1 MRCYDM
7 EISDFLDYMRYER
20 RRSQQ
25 TLQGYRLDLEAYV
38 AYLDTLEGHVTV
50 DTADTED
57 IRGWIEAMMDRG
69 NSASSICRR
78 LSAVRSMYRY
88 ALARGLVSH
97 DPAHIVRG
105 PKKSRYLP
113 QFVREDDMDRL
124 LDSAEWGSDYISTRA
139 RTILILLYETG
150 MRASE
155 LTSLDDSSVDF
166 TQGEIR
172 VTGKGNKQRTI
183 PFGDELRTQL
193 QQYIS
198 QRNQEWP
205 QRADSAL
212 ILNDR
217 GRRIT
222 YEQLRKE
229 VMMRLSTIGNLAK
242 RSPHVLRHS
251 FATAMLNNGADL
263 ESVQKLL
270 GHSELSTTEIYTH
283 TTFEQLKKVYSKAHP
298 RA

>member
-1 MRCYDM
+1 M
-7 EISDFLDYMRYER
+7 EISEFLDYMRYER
-20 RRSQQ
+20 RHSEQ

-38 AYLDTLEGHVTV
+38 AYLDTLEGHVTI

-69 NSASSICRR
+69 NSPTSICRR

-166 TQGEIR
+166 AQGEIR
-172 VTGKGNKQRTI
+172 VTGKGNKQRAI

-193 QQYIS
+193 HEYIRQRDAMWQQRI
-198 QRNQEWP
+198 
-205 QRADSAL
+205 DTAL

-217 GRRIT
+217 GSRMT
-222 YEQLRKE
+222 YVQLRKE
-229 VMMRLSTIGNLAK
+229 VMTRLSAISNLAK

>member
-7 EISDFLDYMRYER
+7 EISEFLDYMRYER
-20 RRSQQ
+20 RRSEQ

-38 AYLDTLEGHVTV
+38 AYLDTLEGHVAI

-69 NSASSICRR
+69 NSPTSICRR

-166 TQGEIR
+166 AQGEIR
-172 VTGKGNKQRTI
+172 VTGKGNKQRAI
-183 PFGDELRTQL
+183 PFGDELCTQL
-193 QQYIS
+193 HEYIRQRDAMWQQRI
-198 QRNQEWP
+198 
-205 QRADSAL
+205 DTAL

-217 GRRIT
+217 GSRMT
-222 YEQLRKE
+222 YVQLRKE
-229 VMMRLSTIGNLAK
+229 VMTRLSAIGNLAK

>member
-1 MRCYDM
+1 M

-155 LTSLDDSSVDF
+155 LASLDDSSVDF

-172 VTGKGNKQRTI
+172 VTGKGNKQRAI

-229 VMMRLSTIGNLAK
+229 VMMRLSAIGNLAK

>member
-1 MRCYDM
+1 M
-7 EISDFLDYMRYER
+7 EISEFLDYMRYER
-20 RRSQQ
+20 RRSEQ

-38 AYLDTLEGHVTV
+38 AYLDTLEGHVTI

-69 NSASSICRR
+69 NSPTSICRR

-166 TQGEIR
+166 AQGEIR
-172 VTGKGNKQRTI
+172 VTGKGNKQRAI

-193 QQYIS
+193 HEYIRQRDAMWQQRI
-198 QRNQEWP
+198 
-205 QRADSAL
+205 DTAL

-217 GRRIT
+217 GSRMT
-222 YEQLRKE
+222 SVQLRKE
-229 VMMRLSTIGNLAK
+229 VMTRLSAIGNLAK

>member
-1 MRCYDM
+1 M
-7 EISDFLDYMRYER
+7 EISEFLDYMRYER
-20 RRSQQ
+20 RRSEQ

-38 AYLDTLEGHVTV
+38 AYLDTLEGHVTI

-69 NSASSICRR
+69 NSPTSICRR

-105 PKKSRYLP
+105 PKKSCYLP

-166 TQGEIR
+166 AQGEIR
-172 VTGKGNKQRTI
+172 VTGKGNKQRAI

-193 QQYIS
+193 HEYIRQRDAMWQQRI
-198 QRNQEWP
+198 
-205 QRADSAL
+205 DTAL

-217 GRRIT
+217 GSRMT
-222 YEQLRKE
+222 YVQLRKE
-229 VMMRLSTIGNLAK
+229 VMTRLSAIGNLAK

>member
-1 MRCYDM
+1 M
-7 EISDFLDYMRYER
+7 EISEFLDYMRYER
-20 RRSQQ
+20 RHSEQ

-38 AYLDTLEGHVTV
+38 AYLDTLEGHVTI

-69 NSASSICRR
+69 NSPTSICRR

-166 TQGEIR
+166 AQGEIR
-172 VTGKGNKQRTI
+172 VTGKGNKQRAI

-193 QQYIS
+193 QEYIR
-198 QRNQEWP
+198 QRDAMWQ
-205 QRADSAL
+205 QRIDTAL

-217 GRRIT
+217 GSRMT
-222 YEQLRKE
+222 YVQLRKE
-229 VMMRLSTIGNLAK
+229 VMTRLSAIGNLAK

-263 ESVQKLL
+263 EAIKQLL
-270 GHSELSTTEIYTH
+270 GHESIGTTEVYTH
-283 TTFEQLKKVYSKAHP
+283 TTFADLKKEYELAHP

>member
-1 MRCYDM
+1 M

-69 NSASSICRR
+69 NSPTSICRR

-124 LDSAEWGSDYISTRA
+124 LDSAEWGSDYISIRA

-172 VTGKGNKQRTI
+172 VTGKGNKQRDI

-193 QQYIS
+193 QEYIR
-198 QRNQEWP
+198 QRDAMWQ
-205 QRADSAL
+205 QRIDTAL

-229 VMMRLSTIGNLAK
+229 VMMRLSAIGNLAK

>member
-1 MRCYDM
+1 M

-57 IRGWIEAMMDRG
+57 IRGWIEAMMDRR
-69 NSASSICRR
+69 NSASAICRR

-172 VTGKGNKQRTI
+172 VTGKGNKQRAI

-229 VMMRLSTIGNLAK
+229 VMMRLSAIGNLAK

-263 ESVQKLL
+263 ESV
-270 GHSELSTTEIYTH
+270 
-283 TTFEQLKKVYSKAHP
+283 
-298 RA
+298 

>member
-1 MRCYDM
+1 M

-113 QFVREDDMDRL
+113 QFVREDDMDWL

-166 TQGEIR
+166 TQGEIL
-172 VTGKGNKQRTI
+172 VTGKGNKQRAI

-229 VMMRLSTIGNLAK
+229 VMMRLSAIGNLAK

>member
-1 MRCYDM
+1 M

-172 VTGKGNKQRTI
+172 VTGKGKKQRAI

-193 QQYIS
+193 QEYIR
-198 QRNQEWP
+198 QRDAMWQ
-205 QRADSAL
+205 QRIDTAL

-229 VMMRLSTIGNLAK
+229 VMMRLSAIGNLAK

>member
-1 MRCYDM
+1 M

-57 IRGWIEAMMDRG
+57 IRGWIETMMDRG

-172 VTGKGNKQRTI
+172 VLGKGNKQRAI

-229 VMMRLSTIGNLAK
+229 VMMRLSAIGNLAK

-251 FATAMLNNGADL
+251 FATAMLNNGAGL

>member
-1 MRCYDM
+1 M
-7 EISDFLDYMRYER
+7 EISEFLDYMRYER
-20 RRSQQ
+20 RRSEQ

-38 AYLDTLEGHVTV
+38 AYLDTLEGHVTI

-69 NSASSICRR
+69 NSPTSICRR

-105 PKKSRYLP
+105 AKKSRYLP

-166 TQGEIR
+166 AQGEIR
-172 VTGKGNKQRTI
+172 VTGKGNKQRAI

-193 QQYIS
+193 HEYIRQRDAMWQQRI
-198 QRNQEWP
+198 
-205 QRADSAL
+205 DTAL

-217 GRRIT
+217 GSRMT
-222 YEQLRKE
+222 YVQLRKE
-229 VMMRLSTIGNLAK
+229 VMTRLSAIGNLAK

>member
-1 MRCYDM
+1 M

-57 IRGWIEAMMDRG
+57 IRGWIETMMDRG

-172 VTGKGNKQRTI
+172 VTGKGNKQRAI
-183 PFGDELRTQL
+183 PFGDELRIQL
-193 QQYIS
+193 QEYIR
-198 QRNQEWP
+198 QRDAMWQ
-205 QRADSAL
+205 QRIDTAL

-229 VMMRLSTIGNLAK
+229 VMMRLSAIGNLAK

>member
-1 MRCYDM
+1 M

-69 NSASSICRR
+69 NSPTSICRR

-97 DPAHIVRG
+97 DPAHMVRG

-155 LTSLDDSSVDF
+155 LTSLDDGSVDF

-172 VTGKGNKQRTI
+172 VTGKGNKQRSI

-193 QQYIS
+193 QQYIT

-229 VMMRLSTIGNLAK
+229 VMMRLSAIGNLAK

>member
-1 MRCYDM
+1 M
-7 EISDFLDYMRYER
+7 EISEFLDYMRYER
-20 RRSQQ
+20 RRSEQ

-38 AYLDTLEGHVTV
+38 AYLDTLEGHVTI

-69 NSASSICRR
+69 NSPTSICRR

-166 TQGEIR
+166 AQGEIR
-172 VTGKGNKQRTI
+172 VTGKGNKQRAI

-193 QQYIS
+193 HEYIRQRDAMWQQRI
-198 QRNQEWP
+198 
-205 QRADSAL
+205 DTAL

-217 GRRIT
+217 GSRMT
-222 YEQLRKE
+222 YVQLRKE
-229 VMMRLSTIGNLAK
+229 VMMRLSAISNLAK

-251 FATAMLNNGADL
+251 FATAMLNNGADI

>member
-1 MRCYDM
+1 M

-20 RRSQQ
+20 RRSEQ

-97 DPAHIVRG
+97 DPAHMVRG

-172 VTGKGNKQRTI
+172 VLGKGNKQRAI

-205 QRADSAL
+205 QRIDNAL

-217 GRRIT
+217 GSRIT

-229 VMMRLSTIGNLAK
+229 VMTRLSAIGNLAK

>member
-1 MRCYDM
+1 M
-7 EISDFLDYMRYER
+7 EISEFLDYMRYER
-20 RRSQQ
+20 RRSEQ

-38 AYLDTLEGHVTV
+38 AYLDTLEGHVTIY
-50 DTADTED
+50 TADTED

-69 NSASSICRR
+69 NSPTSICRR

-166 TQGEIR
+166 AQGEIR
-172 VTGKGNKQRTI
+172 VTGKGNKQRAI

-193 QQYIS
+193 HEYIRQRDAMWQQRI
-198 QRNQEWP
+198 
-205 QRADSAL
+205 DTAL

-217 GRRIT
+217 GSRMT
-222 YEQLRKE
+222 YVQLRKE
-229 VMMRLSTIGNLAK
+229 VMTRLSAIGNLAK

>member
-1 MRCYDM
+1 M

-113 QFVREDDMDRL
+113 QFVREDDMDWL

-172 VTGKGNKQRTI
+172 VTGKGNKQRAI

-198 QRNQEWP
+198 RRNQEWP

-229 VMMRLSTIGNLAK
+229 VMMRLSAIGNLAK

>member
-1 MRCYDM
+1 M

-57 IRGWIEAMMDRG
+57 IRGWIETMMDRG

-78 LSAVRSMYRY
+78 LSSVRSMYRY

-172 VTGKGNKQRTI
+172 VTGKGNKQRAI

-229 VMMRLSTIGNLAK
+229 VMMRLSAIGNLAK

-270 GHSELSTTEIYTH
+270 FFNDTATTEIYTH

>member
-1 MRCYDM
+1 M
-7 EISDFLDYMRYER
+7 EISEFLDYMRYER
-20 RRSQQ
+20 RRSEQ

-38 AYLDTLEGHVTV
+38 AYLDTLEGHVII

-69 NSASSICRR
+69 NSPTSICRR

-166 TQGEIR
+166 AQGEIR
-172 VTGKGNKQRTI
+172 VTGKGNKQRAI

-193 QQYIS
+193 HEYIRQRDAMWQQRI
-198 QRNQEWP
+198 
-205 QRADSAL
+205 DTAL

-217 GRRIT
+217 GSRMT
-222 YEQLRKE
+222 YVQLRKE
-229 VMMRLSTIGNLAK
+229 VMMRLSAISNLAK

>member
-1 MRCYDM
+1 M

-88 ALARGLVSH
+88 ALARGLVSY
-97 DPAHIVRG
+97 DPAHMLRG

-172 VTGKGNKQRTI
+172 VLGKGNKQRAI

-205 QRADSAL
+205 QRIDNAL

-217 GRRIT
+217 GSRIT

-229 VMMRLSTIGNLAK
+229 VMTRLSAIGNLAK

>member
-1 MRCYDM
+1 M

-57 IRGWIEAMMDRG
+57 IRGWIETMMDRG

-172 VTGKGNKQRTI
+172 VLGKGNKQRAI

-205 QRADSAL
+205 QRIDNAL

-217 GRRIT
+217 GSRIT

-229 VMMRLSTIGNLAK
+229 VMTRLSAIGNLAK

>member
-1 MRCYDM
+1 M
-7 EISDFLDYMRYER
+7 EISEFLDYMRYER
-20 RRSQQ
+20 RRSEQ

-38 AYLDTLEGHVTV
+38 AYLDTLEGHVTI

-69 NSASSICRR
+69 NSPTSICRR

-166 TQGEIR
+166 AQGEIR
-172 VTGKGNKQRTI
+172 VTGKGNKQRAI

-193 QQYIS
+193 HEYIRQRDAMWQQRI
-198 QRNQEWP
+198 
-205 QRADSAL
+205 DTAL

-217 GRRIT
+217 GSRMT
-222 YEQLRKE
+222 YVQLRKE
-229 VMMRLSTIGNLAK
+229 VMTRLSAIVNLAK

>member
-1 MRCYDM
+1 M

-25 TLQGYRLDLEAYV
+25 TLKGYRLDLEAYV

-172 VTGKGNKQRTI
+172 VMGKGNKQRAI

-229 VMMRLSTIGNLAK
+229 VMVRLSAIGNLAK

>member
-1 MRCYDM
+1 M
-7 EISDFLDYMRYER
+7 EISEFLDYMRYER
-20 RRSQQ
+20 RRSEQ

-38 AYLDTLEGHVTV
+38 AYLDTLEGHVTI

-69 NSASSICRR
+69 NSPTSICRR

-166 TQGEIR
+166 AQGEIR
-172 VTGKGNKQRTI
+172 VTGKGNKQRAI

-193 QQYIS
+193 QEYIR
-198 QRNQEWP
+198 QRDAMWQ
-205 QRADSAL
+205 QRIDTAL

-217 GRRIT
+217 GSRMT
-222 YEQLRKE
+222 YVQLRKE
-229 VMMRLSTIGNLAK
+229 VMTRLSAIGNLAK

-283 TTFEQLKKVYSKAHP
+283 ITFEQLKKVYSKAHP

>member
-172 VTGKGNKQRTI
+172 VTGKSNKQRAI

-229 VMMRLSTIGNLAK
+229 VMMRLSAIGNLAK

>member
-1 MRCYDM
+1 M
-7 EISDFLDYMRYER
+7 EISEFLDYMRYER
-20 RRSQQ
+20 RRSEQ

-38 AYLDTLEGHVTV
+38 AYLDTLEGHVII

-69 NSASSICRR
+69 NSPTSICRR

-139 RTILILLYETG
+139 RTVLILLYETG

-166 TQGEIR
+166 AQGEIR
-172 VTGKGNKQRTI
+172 VTGKGNKQRAI

-193 QQYIS
+193 QEYIR
-198 QRNQEWP
+198 QRDAMWQ
-205 QRADSAL
+205 QRIDTAL

-217 GRRIT
+217 GSRMT
-222 YEQLRKE
+222 YVQLRKE
-229 VMMRLSTIGNLAK
+229 VMTRLSAIGNLAK

>member
-1 MRCYDM
+1 M

-25 TLQGYRLDLEAYV
+25 TLHGYRLDLEAYV

-166 TQGEIR
+166 AQGEIR
-172 VTGKGNKQRTI
+172 VLGKGNKQRAI

-205 QRADSAL
+205 QRADNAL

-217 GRRIT
+217 GNRIT

-229 VMMRLSTIGNLAK
+229 VMTRLSAIGNLAK

>member
-1 MRCYDM
+1 M

-50 DTADTED
+50 DTADTEG
-57 IRGWIEAMMDRG
+57 IRGWIETMMDRG

-172 VTGKGNKQRTI
+172 VG
-183 PFGDELRTQL
+183 
-193 QQYIS
+193 
-198 QRNQEWP
+198 
-205 QRADSAL
+205 
-212 ILNDR
+212 
-217 GRRIT
+217 
-222 YEQLRKE
+222 
-229 VMMRLSTIGNLAK
+229 
-242 RSPHVLRHS
+242 
-251 FATAMLNNGADL
+251 
-263 ESVQKLL
+263 
-270 GHSELSTTEIYTH
+270 
-283 TTFEQLKKVYSKAHP
+283 
-298 RA
+298 

>member
-1 MRCYDM
+1 M
-7 EISDFLDYMRYER
+7 EISDFLDHMRYER

-172 VTGKGNKQRTI
+172 VLGKGNKQRAI

-229 VMMRLSTIGNLAK
+229 VMMRLSAIGNLAK

-263 ESVQKLL
+263 ECVQKLL

>member
-57 IRGWIEAMMDRG
+57 IRGWIETMMDRG

-172 VTGKGNKQRTI
+172 VTGKGNKQRAI

-198 QRNQEWP
+198 QRNQEWS

-229 VMMRLSTIGNLAK
+229 VMTRLSAIGNLAK

>member
-1 MRCYDM
+1 M
-7 EISDFLDYMRYER
+7 EISEFLDYMRYER
-20 RRSQQ
+20 RRSEQ

-38 AYLDTLEGHVTV
+38 AYLDTLEGHVTI

-69 NSASSICRR
+69 NSPTSICRR
-78 LSAVRSMYRY
+78 LSAVRSMYQY

-166 TQGEIR
+166 AQGEIR
-172 VTGKGNKQRTI
+172 VTGKGNKQRAI

-193 QQYIS
+193 QEYIR
-198 QRNQEWP
+198 QRDAMWQ
-205 QRADSAL
+205 QRIDTAL

-217 GRRIT
+217 GSRMT
-222 YEQLRKE
+222 YVQLRKE
-229 VMMRLSTIGNLAK
+229 VMTRLSAIGNLAK

>member
-1 MRCYDM
+1 M
-7 EISDFLDYMRYER
+7 EISEFLDYMRYER
-20 RRSQQ
+20 RRSEQ

-38 AYLDTLEGHVTV
+38 AYLDTLEGHVII

-69 NSASSICRR
+69 NSPTSICRR

-139 RTILILLYETG
+139 RPILILLYETG

-166 TQGEIR
+166 AQGEIR
-172 VTGKGNKQRTI
+172 VTGKGNKQRAI

-193 QQYIS
+193 QEYIR
-198 QRNQEWP
+198 QRDAMWQ
-205 QRADSAL
+205 QRIDTAL

-217 GRRIT
+217 GSRMT
-222 YEQLRKE
+222 YVQLRKE
-229 VMMRLSTIGNLAK
+229 VMTRLSAIGNLAK

>member
-1 MRCYDM
+1 M

-20 RRSQQ
+20 RRSEQ

-172 VTGKGNKQRTI
+172 VLGKGNKQRAI

-198 QRNQEWP
+198 QRNQECP
-205 QRADSAL
+205 QRIDNAL

-229 VMMRLSTIGNLAK
+229 VMTRLSAIGNLAK

>member
-1 MRCYDM
+1 M

-20 RRSQQ
+20 RRSEQ

-57 IRGWIEAMMDRG
+57 IRGWIEVMMDRG

-124 LDSAEWGSDYISTRA
+124 LDSAEWGGDYISTRA

-172 VTGKGNKQRTI
+172 VTGKGNKQRAI

-205 QRADSAL
+205 QRADNAL

-217 GRRIT
+217 GSRIT

-229 VMMRLSTIGNLAK
+229 VMIRLSAIGNLAK

>member
-1 MRCYDM
+1 M
-7 EISDFLDYMRYER
+7 EISEFLDYMRYER
-20 RRSQQ
+20 RRSEQ

-38 AYLDTLEGHVTV
+38 AYLDTLEGHVTI

-69 NSASSICRR
+69 NSPTSICRR

-166 TQGEIR
+166 AQGEIR
-172 VTGKGNKQRTI
+172 VTGKGTKQRAI

-193 QQYIS
+193 QEYIR
-198 QRNQEWP
+198 QRDAMWQ
-205 QRADSAL
+205 QRIDTAL

-217 GRRIT
+217 GSRMT
-222 YEQLRKE
+222 YVQLRKE
-229 VMMRLSTIGNLAK
+229 VMMRLSAISNLAK

>member
-1 MRCYDM
+1 M
-7 EISDFLDYMRYER
+7 EISEFLDYMRYER
-20 RRSQQ
+20 RRSEQ

-38 AYLDTLEGHVTV
+38 AYLDTLEGHVTI

-69 NSASSICRR
+69 NSPTSICRR

-166 TQGEIR
+166 AQGEIR
-172 VTGKGNKQRTI
+172 VTGKGNKQRAI

-193 QQYIS
+193 HEYIRQRDAMWQQRI
-198 QRNQEWP
+198 
-205 QRADSAL
+205 DTAL

-217 GRRIT
+217 GSRMT
-222 YEQLRKE
+222 YVQLRKE
-229 VMMRLSTIGNLAK
+229 VMTRLSEIGNLAK

>member
-1 MRCYDM
+1 M

-57 IRGWIEAMMDRG
+57 IRGWIETMMDRG

-97 DPAHIVRG
+97 DPAHMVRG

-172 VTGKGNKQRTI
+172 VLGKGNKQRAI

-205 QRADSAL
+205 QRIDNAL

-217 GRRIT
+217 GSRIT

-229 VMMRLSTIGNLAK
+229 VMTRLSAIGNLAK

>member
-1 MRCYDM
+1 M
-7 EISDFLDYMRYER
+7 EISEFLDYMRYER
-20 RRSQQ
+20 RRSEQ

-38 AYLDTLEGHVTV
+38 AYLDTLEGHVTI

-69 NSASSICRR
+69 NSPTSICRR

-166 TQGEIR
+166 AQGEIR
-172 VTGKGNKQRTI
+172 VTGKGNKQRAI

-193 QQYIS
+193 HEYIRQRDAMWQQRI
-198 QRNQEWP
+198 
-205 QRADSAL
+205 DTAL

-217 GRRIT
+217 GSRMT
-222 YEQLRKE
+222 YVQLRKE
-229 VMMRLSTIGNLAK
+229 VMTRLSAIGNLAK

-251 FATAMLNNGADL
+251 FATATLNNGADL